1 MKPSLHVKVWILLG
15 YVVLC
20 TVLVLLDQ
28 QAGKPP
34 PDQEALRAG
43 GQIQVR

>member
-1 MKPSLHVKVWILLG
+1 MKPSLNLKIVILLG

-28 QAGKPP
+28 QADAPGPGVP
-34 PDQEALRAG
+34 TPATLNHE
-43 GQIQVR
+43 